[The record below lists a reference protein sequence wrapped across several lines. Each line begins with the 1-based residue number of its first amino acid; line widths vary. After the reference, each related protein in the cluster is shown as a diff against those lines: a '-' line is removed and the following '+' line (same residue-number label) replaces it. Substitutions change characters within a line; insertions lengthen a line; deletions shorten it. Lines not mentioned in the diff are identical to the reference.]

1 MLRNAA
7 EAPRPREVLPE
18 SALATGA
25 DPGALGGALGG
36 GGRLALRDVS
46 LGLALVLIWAFFAST
61 TPTFLSP
68 RNLSNLA
75 VELSITAVVSLG
87 MLLVIIAGQIDLSV
101 GSGAGLFG
109 GLTTVLMFRHGWPAP
124 AAMAVS
130 LLLGVI
136 VWAAMGYLI
145 VGQRIPAFIITLAG
159 LLVFRGLQWM
169 VIHNATI
176 PVTVGHG
183 SNALAA
189 LTAWYLPPPA
199 GYVLAAVIAAGLFWT
214 GWLARR
220 RAAGLRLEPA
230 DLWFARTFVAAQ
242 LVLLF
247 VTVCNQ
253 YRGVPLPALILAA
266 AAIGVGFLLRH
277 TVFGRHLYA
286 VGGNEEA
293 AVISGISVR
302 RVVVGAFAIL
312 GFLVALCGLMQTAYA
327 GASTTTIGQLLEL
340 DAIAACVIGGTS
352 LRGGRGTVAGV
363 LFGSLIMASLLNGL
377 TLRADSPEV
386 KFIARGCV
394 LALAVWL
401 DVRVSRYSDTP

>member
-1 MLRNAA
+1 M
-7 EAPRPREVLPE
+7 
-18 SALATGA
+18 ALSL
-25 DPGALGGALGG
+25 ALGVVVWALM
-36 GGRLALRDVS
+36 GRL
-46 LGLALVLIWAFFAST
+46 
-61 TPTFLSP
+61 
-68 RNLSNLA
+68 
-75 VELSITAVVSLG
+75 
-87 MLLVIIAGQIDLSV
+87 IIAE
-101 GSGAGLFG
+101 
-109 GLTTVLMFRHGWPAP
+109 
-124 AAMAVS
+124 
-130 LLLGVI
+130 
-136 VWAAMGYLI
+136 
-145 VGQRIPAFIITLAG
+145 RIPSFIITLAG
-159 LLVFRGLQWM
+159 LLVFRGLHWM

-176 PVTVGHG
+176 PVTVGQG
-183 SNALAA
+183 SNMLAA
-189 LTAWYLPPPA
+189 LTTWYLPPAA
-199 GYVLAAVIAAGLFWT
+199 GYVLAAAIGAGLFWT

-220 RAAGLRLEPA
+220 RAAGLRLEPP
-230 DLWFARTFVAAQ
+230 DVWFARTFVAAQ

-247 VTVCNQ
+247 VVVCNQ

-266 AAIGVGFLLRH
+266 VAISVGFLLRH

-386 KFIARGCV
+386 KYVARGLV
-394 LALAVWL
+394 LAIAVWL
-401 DVRVSRYSDTP
+401 DVRVGRDRQVG

>member
-7 EAPRPREVLPE
+7 DTPPVSAASAE
-18 SALATGA
+18 SSSVT
-25 DPGALGGALGG
+25 GG
-36 GGRLALRDVS
+36 GTLGLRDVS
-46 LGLALVLIWAFFAST
+46 LGLTLIAIWAFFAVT

-101 GSGAGLFG
+101 GSGAGFFG
-109 GLTTVLMFRHGWPAP
+109 GVTTVLMFRHGWPAP

-130 LLLGVI
+130 LVLGVV
-136 VWAAMGYLI
+136 VWAAMGRLI
-145 VGQRIPAFIITLAG
+145 IGQRIPAFIITLAG
-159 LLVFRGLQWM
+159 LLVFKGLHWM
-169 VIHNATI
+169 VIRNATI
-176 PVTVGHG
+176 PVAVGQG
-183 SNALAA
+183 SNLLAA
-189 LTAWYLPPPA
+189 LTTWYLPPAA
-199 GYVLAAVIAAGLFWT
+199 GYALAAVIAAGLFAT

-220 RAAGLRLEPA
+220 RLAGLRLEPA
-230 DLWFARTFVAAQ
+230 ELWFARTFVAAQ

-247 VTVCNQ
+247 VVVCNQ
-253 YRGVPLPALILAA
+253 YRGVPLPALILA
-266 AAIGVGFLLRH
+266 GVSVSVGFLLRH
-277 TVFGRHLYA
+277 TVFGRHVYA

-302 RVVVGAFAIL
+302 TVVIGCFAIL
-312 GFLVALCGLMQTAYA
+312 GFLTALCGLMQTAYA

-363 LFGSLIMASLLNGL
+363 LFGSVIMASLLNGL

-386 KFIARGCV
+386 KYVARGCV
-394 LALAVWL
+394 LAVAVWI
-401 DVRVSRYSDTP
+401 DVRLARQQGIT